1 MKPFLILFCCYAW
14 ATTAQ
19 TSLTLEECEAQF
31 RKNNLLLLAEEYNIT
46 AAEAAVIQARIWELP
61 TLYGELNAYNPDE
74 KKTFDIGQTGQKSA
88 QVSQLI
94 YLGGKKK
101 SEVAFARSNLEIATL
116 QFEQLVREL
125 RYQLRE
131 SFYSIH
137 YDLLKAKTTTV
148 QLNNVDSLAVAY
160 AREAQRGNIPLKD
173 VVRLQSL
180 VLDIKNELLSIQRN
194 IFSEQ
199 ERLKILSGMPGEIIP
214 FINDNDLDQVYA
226 KPIPFTLTQLQETML
241 DKNPEALMYR
251 KMMGNNDLYL
261 RWQKALA
268 VPDLTL
274 GGAYDQRGGAFHNQ
288 VNVTVGIPLPLW
300 NKNKG
305 NIAIANAQRS
315 RGQLM
320 KDQKDLEMKSRVES
334 TYKTFLFQQDQY
346 AKLNTNTVENL
357 EAVYNGILENFQK
370 RNISLIEFTDFMES
384 YNQSVLL
391 FNEMKKQIVIS
402 GEELNLLVNEKVF

>member
-1 MKPFLILFCCYAW
+1 MKLLLFFWCCCALPLM
-14 ATTAQ
+14 AQ
-19 TSLTLEECEAQF
+19 TTLTLEECEAQF
-31 RKNNLLLLAEEYNIT
+31 RKNNLFLLAEEYSIS

-74 KKTFDIGQTGQKSA
+74 KKTFDIGQAGQKSA
-88 QVSQLI
+88 QISQLI
-94 YLGGKKK
+94 YLGGKKR

-137 YDLLKAKTTTV
+137 FDLLKAKTTTV
-148 QLNNVDSLAVAY
+148 QLANVDSMAISY
-160 AREAQRGNIPLKD
+160 SREAQRGNIPLKD

-180 VLDIKNELLSIQRN
+180 VLDIKNELLAIQRN
-194 IFSEQ
+194 IFAEQ
-199 ERLKILSGMPGEIIP
+199 ERLKILSGISAEIIP
-214 FINDNDLDQVYA
+214 AVNDDTLNQTYS
-226 KPIPFTLTQLQETML
+226 KTIQFPLTQLQETML
-241 DKNPEALMYR
+241 NKNPESLLYR
-251 KMMGNNDLYL
+251 KMMENNDLYL

-274 GGAYDQRGGAFHNQ
+274 GGSYDQRGGAFHNQ

-300 NKNKG
+300 NRNKG
-305 NIAIANAQRS
+305 NIAMANAQRS

-320 KDQKDLEMKSRVES
+320 KGQKELEMKTRMET
-334 TYKTFLFQQDQY
+334 TYKTLLFQQDQY
-346 AKLNTNTVENL
+346 AKLNANTAQNL
-357 EAVYNGILENFQK
+357 ETVYNGILQNFQK

-391 FNEMKKQIVIS
+391 FNEMKKQIIIS
-402 GEELNLLVNEKVF
+402 GEELNLLVNEEVF